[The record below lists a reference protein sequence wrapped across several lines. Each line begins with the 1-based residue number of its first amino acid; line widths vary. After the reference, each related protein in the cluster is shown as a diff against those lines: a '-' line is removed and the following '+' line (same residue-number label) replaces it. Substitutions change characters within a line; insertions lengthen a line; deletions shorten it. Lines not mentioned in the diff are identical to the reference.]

1 MSWVSLAVGAG
12 TAAYQIIGGAIKKK
26 KEQKAFE
33 EMSKKQPKFEGS
45 PELDQ
50 YYQQNLQ
57 QAMTPAQDSAL
68 YKQQQQQIGRSMAQG
83 LAGSNVARGGQSLV
97 SKLTQGATDASMRA
111 TAAAEQ
117 QKEQRMARL
126 GSIVGMK
133 AAEGQRKF
141 DINQMKPWEL
151 QTNILGAKAAGAAQQ
166 ERAGWQNLSNLAMGG
181 AQLAAYKSMY
191 GKNGGGDNNQ
201 YETGGNLGTDE
212 SGNPMTY
219 RKGYGKPGILN
230 Y

>member
-33 EMSKKQPKFEGS
+33 EMAKQQPKYGGS
-45 PELDQ
+45 PELEQ
-50 YYQQNLQ
+50 YYQQGLQ
-57 QAMTPAQDSAL
+57 QAMTPAQESAL

-97 SKLTQGATDASMRA
+97 SKLTQGATDAAMRA
-111 TAAAEQ
+111 TATAEQ
-117 QKEQRMARL
+117 QREQRMARL

-133 AAEGQRKF
+133 SAETQRKF
-141 DINQMKPWEL
+141 DINQLKPWEL

-166 ERAGWQNLSNLAMGG
+166 ERAGWQNLSNLASSG
-181 AQLAAYKSMY
+181 AQLAAYKSIY
-191 GKNGGGDNNQ
+191 GKGGGKDTTE
-201 YETGGNLGTDE
+201 YDT
-212 SGNPMTY
+212 SG
-219 RKGYGKPGILN
+219 
-230 Y
+230 